1 MAKASWDTYLLKNK
15 QGAYLPCLANAVAI
29 LSNRD
34 EWHNVIGF
42 DAFAGS
48 VVKRKA
54 PPWGAELRPDSEEVL
69 GDWTHSDSV
78 RGAVWLSNEY
88 SCSFYSSI
96 VDEAVQVVAERW
108 RVHPVRDYLNDDSKK
123 WDKKSRLDDIL
134 IRAAGAPDTV
144 YTRAVTK
151 NFFLGA
157 VARIMRPGVQVDTV
171 LILEGAQGA
180 HKSTF
185 LRTLASDAWFIDT
198 VFNIGGKDGYQA
210 LRRKWIVE
218 FSELDALN
226 SADLARVKAFISS
239 TKDSYRPSYG
249 KTTIDFPRQCV
260 FAGTVNPNGAGYLND
275 TTGARRF
282 CPVTVTKIDLKMVR
296 EERDQLWAEA
306 FARYRNNEKWY
317 MRDEKLLAVAA
328 AEAEERREAE
338 PWETHFKEY
347 LHMNKALYRKN
358 GVMIT
363 DLLTN
368 AVDVTK
374 DKQNRAAQI
383 LAGKCLRAI
392 GWTVVVRGSDDIRR
406 YFPAASSANSPLK
419 VVPSSSNP
427 PIGKGLRRGISE
439 EKKTVKGSNK

>member
-1 MAKASWDTYLLKNK
+1 MATASWETYLLKNK
-15 QGAYLPCLANAVAI
+15 QGAYLPCLANATAI
-29 LSNRD
+29 LTHRK
-34 EWHNVIGF
+34 EWHNVIAY
-42 DAFAGS
+42 DEFAGAII
-48 VVKRKA
+48 KKKP
-54 PPWGAELRPDSEEVL
+54 PPWPDDL
-69 GDWTHSDSV
+69 KPDKDDIGDWTQSDSA
-78 RGAVWLSNEY
+78 RAAVWLSNDY
-88 SCSFYSSI
+88 SCSFYSSV
-96 VDEAVQVVAERW
+96 VDEAVQLVAERW
-108 RVHPVRDYLNDDSKK
+108 KIHPVRDYLNDMPK
-123 WDKKSRLDDIL
+123 WDKKPRVDDLLVRI
-134 IRAAGAPDTV
+134 AGAPDTV

-157 VARIMRPGVQVDTV
+157 VARIMRPGAQVDTV
-171 LILEGAQGA
+171 LILEGPQGA
-180 HKSTF
+180 HKSTL

-239 TKDSYRPSYG
+239 VKDSYRPSYG

-282 CPVTVTKIDLKMVR
+282 CPVPVGKVDLKTVR

-317 MRDEKLLAVAA
+317 LRDEKLIAVTSQ
-328 AEAEERREAE
+328 EAEERREPE

-347 LHMNKALYRKN
+347 LHLNRALYRKG
-358 GVMIT
+358 GVTIT

-368 AVDVTK
+368 SVDVPK
-374 DKQNRAAQI
+374 ERQNRAAQI

-392 GWTVVVRGSDDIRR
+392 GWTRIVRGTDDVRR
-406 YFPAASSANSPLK
+406 YFPAESSTKGALK
-419 VVPSSSNP
+419 LVPSSSNP
-427 PIGKGLRRGISE
+427 PIGKGSTRG
-439 EKKTVKGSNK
+439 GSKEGGTG